1 MKKIDVVL
9 SLICGISLAWVAND
23 FFALHGWVF
32 FVLVPILCV
41 ISLDLITKFFD
52 KKVIGQ
58 GTRHILTGAFA
69 DVVDIKIFQLLY
81 LFFPDGA
88 ELKAISFLG
97 AVVIKYFG
105 NKYWAFD
112 KPEKDGVG
120 KERLQFLG
128 VTLVGLFINVV
139 SFSIFVKIDAGFSA
153 EMWREISVIFAL
165 LFTAIWNFLGYKLL
179 VFKK

>member
-1 MKKIDVVL
+1 MKKIDVIF
-9 SLICGISLAWVAND
+9 SLVCGVSLAWVAND

-32 FVLVPILCV
+32 FVLLPILCV
-41 ISLDLITKFFD
+41 ILLDLITRFLD

-69 DVVDIKIFQLLY
+69 DVVDIKLFQILY

-88 ELKAISFLG
+88 WLKVISFVG

-112 KPEKDGVG
+112 KPGKDNIK
-120 KERLQFLG
+120 KEAGQFLA
-128 VTLVGLFINVV
+128 VSLIGLLINVV
-139 SFSIFVKIDAGFSA
+139 SFSIFVKINAGLSA
-153 EMWREISVIFAL
+153 ETWREISVIFAL
-165 LFTAIWNFLGYKLL
+165 LITAIWNFLGYKLI